1 MPPVF
6 FRWAFIIQQTALPC
20 KGKAKN
26 CPAKGMRQCPGAPAR
41 GSLHFFGTGP
51 YAKRHVPF
59 PAGLPWAFLHSLR
72 ARRRGLTPVRACF
85 YRPGLAKHGAIW
97 YDAGRVS
104 NRKVWKDA
112 QYPVMCK
119 AGQLAP
125 GAGPWPCAAG
135 VLCLLRFAPNGVL
148 AAFVHRAWAMGLPLW
163 ARAGASFFFC
173 AVRRRPGRLPAA
185 ESREGHARCSAP
197 RLFCFRMPGRRSG
210 ALSGRAP
217 ARQRGRARSGPGPCL
232 VKRRHAIWLWF

>member
-1 MPPVF
+1 MKS
-6 FRWAFIIQQTALPC
+6 LPSL
-20 KGKAKN
+20 KREAKN
-26 CPAKGMRQCPGAPAR
+26 CPAKGMRQRPGAPAR

-51 YAKRHVPF
+51 YAKRSVLF
-59 PAGLPWAFLHSLR
+59 PAGWPRALLHSLR

-148 AAFVHRAWAMGLPLW
+148 AAFVHRA
-163 ARAGASFFFC
+163 
-173 AVRRRPGRLPAA
+173 
-185 ESREGHARCSAP
+185 
-197 RLFCFRMPGRRSG
+197 
-210 ALSGRAP
+210 
-217 ARQRGRARSGPGPCL
+217 
-232 VKRRHAIWLWF
+232 

>member
-51 YAKRHVPF
+51 YAKRPAPF
-59 PAGLPWAFLHSLR
+59 PAGWPRALLHSLR

-85 YRPGLAKHGAIW
+85 NRPGLAKHGAIW

-135 VLCLLRFAPNGVL
+135 VFCLLRFAPNGVL

-163 ARAGASFFFC
+163 ARAGASFFFALC
-173 AVRRRPGRLPAA
+173 AGGRAGCLPQKAA
-185 ESREGHARCSAP
+185 KGTHGAP

-217 ARQRGRARSGPGPCL
+217 ARQRGRARSGPGPRL

>member
-1 MPPVF
+1 MQSAMCRFLPGYPGHFCTVCKPAGAAWRLCAPVF
-6 FRWAFIIQQTALPC
+6 C
-20 KGKAKN
+20 
-26 CPAKGMRQCPGAPAR
+26 
-41 GSLHFFGTGP
+41 
-51 YAKRHVPF
+51 
-59 PAGLPWAFLHSLR
+59 
-72 ARRRGLTPVRACF
+72 
-85 YRPGLAKHGAIW
+85 RPDLAKHGAMW

-135 VLCLLRFAPNGVL
+135 VFCLLRFAPNGVL

-217 ARQRGRARSGPGPCL
+217 ARQRGRARSGPRPRL